1 MMKSN
6 SVLFLSNGHG
16 EDAINC
22 QIFQALKVNCPDI
35 DVSALPIVG
44 DGSAYARS
52 GVPIV
57 GPTSKM
63 PSGGVFYMNPLFLVK
78 DIWAGLIALTWQQ
91 LRAVWRHSRNCDLV
105 VATGDIVAAAIA
117 RFTDRPYVIFLSA
130 HSSYYEGRVDLG
142 LILRLLLDSSKCLA
156 VFTRDALTA
165 ADLNRQGLKKAE
177 FVGNPV
183 MDNLI
188 STGKDLQLITGART
202 IALLPGSRL
211 PEANNNLALLLQLVK
226 EIAVVASQ
234 PVQFCA
240 ALVPSLM
247 PELADIAAR
256 SGWLHQ
262 GGKLIFTN
270 LKQPV
275 GNREIALE
283 VVCYSDAFA
292 DILQQSDLVIGMT
305 GTALEQA
312 VGLGKP
318 VITVPGNGPSF
329 TYRFAEAQNRLLGI
343 SLKVIGTKP
352 ANYDLI
358 QEAALA
364 VDRTLQDQNYLAN
377 CVENGLERMGRSGG
391 SDNIAARLANYLLIV
406 DRGRSTMLY

>member
-1 MMKSN
+1 MKSN

-22 QIFQALKVNCPDI
+22 QILKALKAACPNI

-44 DGSAYARS
+44 DGSAYRRS
-52 GVPIV
+52 GVPLV

-91 LRAVWRHSRNCDLV
+91 LRAVRKHSRRCDLV

-117 RFTDRPYVIFLSA
+117 SFSDRPYVIFLSA
-130 HSSYYEGRVDLG
+130 HSSYYEGRVNLG
-142 LILRLLLDSSKCLA
+142 FILQLLLASPKCLA
-156 VFTRDALTA
+156 VFTRDSVTA

-177 FVGNPV
+177 FIGNPV
-183 MDNLI
+183 MDDLI
-188 STGKDLQLITGART
+188 STGKDLRLIPGVRT

-211 PEANNNLALLLQLVK
+211 PEANNNLVLLLQLVK

-234 PVQFCA
+234 PVQFRA

-247 PELADIAAR
+247 AELGDIAAR
-256 SGWLHQ
+256 SGWLHLDR
-262 GGKLIFTN
+262 KLVCQKI
-270 LKQPV
+270 KQHSNCKESAV
-275 GNREIALE
+275 E
-283 VVCYSDAFA
+283 VVCYADAFA

-305 GTALEQA
+305 GTAVEQA

-329 TYRFAEAQNRLLGI
+329 TYRFAEAQNRLLGSSI
-343 SLKVIGTKP
+343 RVIGTKP
-352 ANYDLI
+352 ANSEII

-364 VDRTLQDQNYLAN
+364 VDRTLQDENYLAS
-377 CVENGLERMGRSGG
+377 CVNNGLERMGRDGG
-391 SDNIAARLANYLLIV
+391 SGKIADRSIEYLLKI
-406 DRGRSTMLY
+406 DS